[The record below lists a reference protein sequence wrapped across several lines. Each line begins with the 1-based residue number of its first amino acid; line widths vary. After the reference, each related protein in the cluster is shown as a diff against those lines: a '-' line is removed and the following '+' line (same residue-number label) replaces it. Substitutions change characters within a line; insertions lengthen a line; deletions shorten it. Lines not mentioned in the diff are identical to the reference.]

1 MERLLLGKVA
11 LVRAVRPTGDP
22 HRTTQALKEQS
33 MAVANVMNLIKEN
46 EARFVDFRF
55 TDTRGK
61 EQHVGVPISAFSEDK
76 FIEGHAFDGSSIAG
90 WKGIQ
95 ASDMLLM
102 PDADSAFIDPF
113 MDETTLV
120 LTCDVIEPSDGKGYD
135 RDPRSIAKR
144 AEAYLKSSGVGDT
157 AYFGP
162 EPEFFIFDSVE
173 WKVDMSGSY
182 CKVFSEEAAWST
194 GDKFEGGNLGH
205 RPTVKGGYFPVPPVD
220 SLNDIRAAMCIALEE
235 IGVPVEV
242 HHHEVATAGQCEIGT
257 KFASLTKRAD
267 WTQMLKYVVHNTAA
281 AYGKTA
287 TFMPK
292 PIVGDN
298 GSGMHVHQSIWKD
311 GKNLFAG
318 NGYAGLSEFALHYIG
333 GIIKHAKALNAI
345 TNPGTNSYKR
355 LVPGFEA
362 PVKLAYSARNRSAS
376 IRIPYVQ
383 SDKARRIEV
392 RFPDPTAN
400 PYLAFAALMMA
411 GLDGVQNKTHPGDAS
426 DKNLYDLPPEED
438 AKIPTVC
445 SSLDQA
451 LEALD
456 KDCEFLTRGGVFS
469 NEMIDAYIELK
480 MEEVTKFRMTT
491 HPVEYDM
498 YYSL

>member
-1 MERLLLGKVA
+1 MIQMVQE
-11 LVRAVRPTGDP
+11 
-22 HRTTQALKEQS
+22 KE
-33 MAVANVMNLIKEN
+33 V
-46 EARFVDFRF
+46 RFVDFRF

-61 EQHVGVPISAFSEDK
+61 EQHVSVPVSAFGLEKFED
-76 FIEGHAFDGSSIAG
+76 GHAFDGSSIAG

-95 ASDMLLM
+95 ASDMQLM
-102 PDADSAFIDPF
+102 PDPATAYIDPF

-120 LTCDVIEPSDGKGYD
+120 ITCDVVEPADGKGYD

-144 AEAYLKSSGVGDT
+144 AEAYLKASGLGDT

-173 WKVDMSGSY
+173 WKIDMSGSY
-182 CKVFSEEAAWST
+182 CKVFSEEAAWAT
-194 GDKFEGGNLGH
+194 GDKFDGGNTGH

-220 SLNDIRAAMCIALEE
+220 SLHDIRSAMCLALEAC
-235 IGVPVEV
+235 GCPVEV

-257 KFASLTKRAD
+257 VFNTLVRRAD
-267 WTQMLKYVVHNTAA
+267 QTPELKYIVHNVAHS
-281 AYGKTA
+281 YGKTA

-318 NGYAGLSEFALHYIG
+318 NGYAGLSDFALYYIG
-333 GIIKHAKALNAI
+333 GIIKHARALNAI

-376 IRIPYVQ
+376 IRIPYVANP
-383 SDKARRIEV
+383 KGRRIEA
-392 RFPDPTAN
+392 RFPDPLAN
-400 PYLAFAALMMA
+400 PYLCFSALLMA
-411 GLDGVQNKTHPGDAS
+411 GLDGV
-426 DKNLYDLPPEED
+426 
-438 AKIPTVC
+438 
-445 SSLDQA
+445 
-451 LEALD
+451 
-456 KDCEFLTRGGVFS
+456 
-469 NEMIDAYIELK
+469 
-480 MEEVTKFRMTT
+480 
-491 HPVEYDM
+491 
-498 YYSL
+498 